1 MRITK
6 LMLEKGVSATL
17 KSEGELLHSAHV
29 MFYVPDDTNEC
40 CPEERYRRIAVEASI
55 RGLTMY
61 MGVKNDRYSKRCRRE
76 YIQYGDK
83 LLDAL
88 VPKIE
93 QMAFEDLFKATLS
106 YISHIPLLTWPN
118 DKILMSFYARQP
130 FQVTV
135 RVDW

>member
-1 MRITK
+1 MQITK

-29 MFYVPDDTNEC
+29 MFSAESSDTKEC
-40 CPEERYRRIAVEASI
+40 CPEERYRRIAVDSSI
-55 RGLTMY
+55 RGLIMY
-61 MGVKNDRYSKRCRRE
+61 IGIKNDGYKKCKRQ
-76 YIQYGDK
+76 YIQYGDR
-83 LLDAL
+83 LLDVL

-93 QMAFEDLFKATLS
+93 QMAFEDQFKTTLS
-106 YISHIPLLTWPN
+106 YISHIPLLVLPG

-130 FQVTV
+130 FQVTL